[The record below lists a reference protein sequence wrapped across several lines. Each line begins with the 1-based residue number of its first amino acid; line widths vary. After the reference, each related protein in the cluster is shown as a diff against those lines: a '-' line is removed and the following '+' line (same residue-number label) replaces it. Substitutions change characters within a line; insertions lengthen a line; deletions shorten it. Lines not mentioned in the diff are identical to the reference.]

1 MIKLRNGIN
10 EGSTQIIQVG
20 SGESYII
27 DASNT
32 VDTMLNTIMYIY
44 LAPGASLV
52 LSDSPTLISAV
63 DLSSIDPT
71 ESILGT
77 TYSGDFYSY
86 ITIRVSGTNSI
97 EILDKMVKTD
107 LSSYVT
113 KDSIYKGITTQKVSL
128 ENSAGEE
135 TNLGMLV
142 DGPNGEKVLS
152 IGGYTLG
159 AEPQRLELSLGYDAP
174 VSDYNDHIIVS
185 KYNMD
190 NQTESTAHLLYVEDL
205 TDANVFST
213 GLDIITKSIDSN
225 RINASNYTILDDYYS
240 GLMYSNYTGLGG
252 SGRIIRLNSGGTDE
266 DGTHHVYPL
275 NIYHCNDGILNA
287 RDNIKVILYRS
298 TDGGEPTRIGNRYI
312 AYTDDIPD
320 VSSYVTKSELTASVT
335 TNEYHIAG
343 NSEMQ
348 DGVYRFARML
358 MGPGGGT
365 IVMNSGGTSTSST
378 GGPVVYPISFATCN
392 NGVDSTNNIS
402 VAVYTKGGSGT
413 TDDPYTYTRSS
424 SEKIAYLSDIPDV
437 SDYVT
442 KTQLGNASLI
452 NQNLIIGRIRA
463 NGDITGDNLST
474 DGDIYMIGGATG
486 ASFNKYSVIRLDPSR
501 DAPENV
507 HINAGQDAYLFPL
520 KLSTVNID
528 DGVYDNHISVDVYN
542 RTGTNTTEDPYV
554 YNLAST
560 EKLAY
565 TSEIPDLSTI
575 EHDVTITKNLNV
587 NEELQVDSN
596 IISGNVTSNYFNFT
610 SLASTESSSR
620 YRALEYDFKNNIC
633 ILNGGANITFG
644 EDMSSTD
651 SELQPLHI
659 MTHADSSNDSHIS
672 VSTYSNYGGCNAEK
686 LAYLSDVD
694 TRIQNMTISSN
705 PKMFTLTFP
714 EGTSNTPTV
723 NMVNSYIVNLRNM
736 AFVFLALTNYGSSE
750 VIIPVG
756 TKISILGLTPFILP
770 GYEVLHKSDSD
781 ELENILDISK
791 PQPNKQEYTLKKQ
804 YTLPANNTWNC
815 LLLYYCSY
823 VMAI

>member
-1 MIKLRNGIN
+1 MIKLRNGTN

-44 LAPGASLV
+44 LAPRASLV

-63 DLSSIDPT
+63 DLSSTDPT

-159 AEPQRLELSLGYDAP
+159 TEPQRLELSLGYDAP

-225 RINASNYTILDDYYS
+225 RINASNYTICDDYYS
-240 GLMYSNYTGLGG
+240 GLMYSNYSGPGG
-252 SGRIIRLNSGGTDE
+252 SGRIIMLNSGGTDD
-266 DGTHHVYPL
+266 DGTYHVYPL
-275 NIYHCNDGILNA
+275 NIYHCNDGILND

-335 TNEYHIAG
+335 TNEYYIAG
-343 NSEMQ
+343 NSDMQ

-437 SDYVT
+437 SNYIT
-442 KTQLGNASLI
+442 RTQLSDG
-452 NQNLIIGRIRA
+452 
-463 NGDITGDNLST
+463 TLS
-474 DGDIYMIGGATG
+474 
-486 ASFNKYSVIRLDPSR
+486 
-501 DAPENV
+501 
-507 HINAGQDAYLFPL
+507 
-520 KLSTVNID
+520 D
-528 DGVYDNHISVDVYN
+528 D
-542 RTGTNTTEDPYV
+542 T
-554 YNLAST
+554 L
-560 EKLAY
+560 
-565 TSEIPDLSTI
+565 
-575 EHDVTITKNLNV
+575 VT
-587 NEELQVDSN
+587 
-596 IISGNVTSNYFNFT
+596 GNVTSDYFNFT

-620 YRALEYDFKNNIC
+620 YRALEYDSNNNIC
-633 ILNGGANITFG
+633 ILNSGANITFG

-659 MTHADSSNDSHIS
+659 MTREDSSNDRHIS
-672 VSTYSNYGGCNAEK
+672 VSTYSNNGRCNAEK

-694 TRIQNMTISSN
+694 ARIRCMDPYTN
-705 PKMFTLTFP
+705 PRMFTLTLP
-714 EGTSNTPTV
+714 DEATDTGV
-723 NMVNSYIVNLRNM
+723 NIISSYINSLDS
-736 AFVFLALTNYGSSE
+736 LTYLYLDIYNPGNSE
-750 VIIPVG
+750 VTVPVG
-756 TKISILGLTPFILP
+756 TKLSILGLTSFINP
-770 GYEVLHKSDSD
+770 GYIVMYKSDSD
-781 ELENILDISK
+781 DLENVWDITM
-791 PQPNKQEYTLKKQ
+791 PQINKWEFTLKKS
-804 YTLPANNTWNC
+804 YSLPANHHINL
-815 LLLYYCSY
+815 LLLYYYSY
-823 VMAI
+823 VMSI